1 MSDSQTPPTQPSE
14 GDGTD
19 PWRQAPPAQ
28 SGQPGGYPSAPVEG
42 GYGGMAPMSD
52 VTGPTGPVN
61 RPPAMDTAVRLMKV
75 GAIWSLVQILFVFA
89 FSSQIRDAVEK
100 SSAKGRTPLSAD
112 QVDAAVAVSK
122 VTGIA
127 GGLLAAALWYW
138 MSVANGK
145 GRSWA
150 RIVATVLGALS
161 VLSFLAGLVQPSSAL
176 VKLSALVTV
185 VIGAAALFF
194 MYRRESSEFY
204 AASSRP
210 R

>member
-1 MSDSQTPPTQPSE
+1 MSDSQTPPTQPTGGE
-14 GDGTD
+14 GTD
-19 PWRQAPPAQ
+19 PRKPP
-28 SGQPGGYPSAPVEG
+28 PGGYPAAPVEG
-42 GYGGMAPMSD
+42 GYGGMAPMGEAPAAPAAP
-52 VTGPTGPVN
+52 VT
-61 RPPAMDTAVRLMKV
+61 RPPAMDTAVRLMKA
-75 GAIWSLVQILFVFA
+75 GAVWSLVQILFVFA
-89 FSSQIRDAVEK
+89 FSSQIRDAVER
-100 SSAKGRTPLSAD
+100 SSAKATTPLTPD

-127 GGLLAAALWYW
+127 GGLLAAALWFW

-176 VKLSALVTV
+176 VKLSALVSV
-185 VIGAAALFF
+185 LIGGAALFF
-194 MYRRESSEFY
+194 MYKRESSEFY
-204 AASSRP
+204 VASSRP